1 MALNSYNNSFYA
13 NGLRSERDKFGI
25 EQELDRI
32 RNSTKPA
39 YTTPDKNL
47 YRSPNAGSAGGSLNN
62 VGAETGTATAD
73 EVYENYRKQVNNWFG
88 TGNRVNL
95 GDLATK
101 AWNTNGFDIN
111 TTPYKNWSNYGSG
124 GIFKDDFKMNETN
137 DAVKGYYN
145 NTKNLADSEYENYK
159 RMAEQIARQGDAITA
174 ANSKAYIA
182 KQQQLKNSREQNMAM
197 GRGGLGTSEAGYN
210 RINTAYENQRNA
222 TIKNGNEIADDTLQ
236 AYEDFIKA
244 TRVQAGNYE
253 NAARDSH
260 GDYIVDEVARYL
272 SGDGEDSGMLNALS
286 NKKVTYKD
294 GETDMSVDSYI
305 TAAEEQK
312 LKDYVNKVKTDNAY
326 FYGGDGEKDAD
337 TVFQQYYDLIE
348 GAGSKNEKYQNYLKW
363 DTEQKRVEAEKKA
376 QAELVAPEN
385 YAKRGAVANVAS
397 TFKGGVGFGS
407 MGNGLTPS
415 ASIHMDIKE
424 ITYNNAKYKLDTV
437 NSQISNYL
445 NSRYANAV
453 SGDVVEDSKNTYVK
467 LNKGWR
473 KLGKNITE
481 EKEKKKAKKET
492 YRNNYNSFIT
502 GPRY

>member
-1 MALNSYNNSFYA
+1 MALNRNNSFYA

-32 RNSTKPA
+32 RNSAQPA

-47 YRSPNAGSAGGSLNN
+47 YRSANAGNIGGGLNN
-62 VGAETGTATAD
+62 VGATETGTATPD

-95 GDLATK
+95 GDVATK

-111 TTPYKNWSNYGSG
+111 TTPYAKWSNYGEG
-124 GIFKDDFKMNETN
+124 GIFKDDFKLKETN

-236 AYEDFIKA
+236 DYEDFIKA

-260 GDYIVDEVARYL
+260 GDYIVDDLKRYL
-272 SGDGEDSGMLNALS
+272 SGSEDSSTEGMLNALS

-294 GETDMSVDSYI
+294 GDTDMSVDSYI
-305 TAAEEQK
+305 TADEEQK

-337 TVFQQYYDLIE
+337 TVFQQYVDLIE
-348 GAGSKNEKYQNYLKW
+348 GAGSKNEGYQNYLKW
-363 DTEQKRVEAEKKA
+363 DTEQKRL
-376 QAELVAPEN
+376 AELAKPEN
-385 YAKRGAVANVAS
+385 YSSRGAIANVNVSNYDFDGYNVNPA
-397 TFKGGVGFGS
+397 
-407 MGNGLTPS
+407 
-415 ASIHMDIKE
+415 IKE
-424 ITYNNAKYKLDTV
+424 V
-437 NSQISNYL
+437 MQGWYL
-445 NSRYANAV
+445 NLDDGTYWLRSDSGNLIDYTNELNKNHANRI
-453 SGDVVEDSKNTYVK
+453 SGKIEGDVVNIEDKKYV
-467 LNKGWR
+467 LYKGKWR
-473 KLGKNITE
+473 KI
-481 EKEKKKAKKET
+481 EKGNKMEEKKKENKPS
-492 YRNNYNSFIT
+492 RGFGHLLI
-502 GPRY
+502 

>member
-1 MALNSYNNSFYA
+1 MALNRNNSFYA

-32 RNSTKPA
+32 RNSTQPA

-47 YRSPNAGSAGGSLNN
+47 YRSANTGNIGGGLNN

-95 GDLATK
+95 DDIATK

-111 TTPYKNWSNYGSG
+111 TTPYAKWSNYGSG

-159 RMAEQIARQGDAITA
+159 RMAEQIARQGDAITV

-260 GDYIVDEVARYL
+260 GDYIVDDVARYL
-272 SGDGEDSGMLNALS
+272 KGDGEDLGKLDALS
-286 NKKVTYKD
+286 NKTKIEYVDEGTNK
-294 GETDMSVDSYI
+294 SVDSYL
-305 TAAEEQK
+305 TPEEEQQ
-312 LKDYVNKVKTDNAY
+312 LKDYVNKVKSDNAY
-326 FYGGDGEKDAD
+326 FYGGDGQKDAD
-337 TVFQQYYDLIE
+337 TIFQKYYDLIE
-348 GAGSKNEKYQNYLKW
+348 GEGSKNEGYQNYLKW
-363 DTEQKRVEAEKKA
+363 DTEQKEKA
-376 QAELVAPEN
+376 IPDN
-385 YAKRGAVANVAS
+385 YAKRGATANVGYALP
-397 TFKGGVGFGS
+397 TGTAGYT
-407 MGNGLTPS
+407 NGKNRVIIDGKKYTPRDS
-415 ASIHMDIKE
+415 VDISLNKKL
-424 ITYNNAKYKLDTV
+424 NNIFT
-437 NSQISNYL
+437 
-445 NSRYANAV
+445 NAIV
-453 SGDVVEDSKNTYVK
+453 GDVYYYNDRLYVVTTNKNGK
-467 LNKGWR
+467 RWLI
-473 KLGKNITE
+473 LGQ
-481 EKEKKKAKKET
+481 
-492 YRNNYNSFIT
+492 
-502 GPRY
+502 

>member
-32 RNSTKPA
+32 RNSTNNVAPK
-39 YTTPDKNL
+39 L
-47 YRSPNAGSAGGSLNN
+47 YSNGANTANTANNPNGLSN
-62 VGAETGTATAD
+62 VGATETGTATPD
-73 EVYENYRKQVNNWFG
+73 EIYENYRKQVNNWFG

-95 GDLATK
+95 DDLATK

-111 TTPYKNWSNYGSG
+111 TTPYANWSNYGEG
-124 GIFKDDFKMNETN
+124 GIFKDDFKMRETN

-222 TIKNGNEIADDTLQ
+222 AIKNGNEIADDTLQ

-260 GDYIVDEVARYL
+260 GDYIVDDVARYL
-272 SGDGEDSGMLNALS
+272 KGDGEDLGKLDALS
-286 NKKVTYKD
+286 NKKVSYKD

-305 TAAEEQK
+305 TAEEEQK

-337 TVFQQYYDLIE
+337 TIFQQYIDLIE
-348 GAGSKNEKYQNYLKW
+348 GVGSKNEGYQNYLKW

-376 QAELVAPEN
+376 QEQREAVAKMPEN
-385 YAKRGAVANVAS
+385 YSMRAAVANIDFTKPLATNS
-397 TFKGGVGFGS
+397 LY
-407 MGNGLTPS
+407 NGKNYLINGQTYALTG
-415 ASIHMDIKE
+415 
-424 ITYNNAKYKLDTV
+424 TV
-437 NSQISNYL
+437 NPTLTNKL
-445 NSRYANAV
+445 RKEYANALA
-453 SGDVVEDSKNTYVK
+453 GDVVRHNEKLYVLSEAGNWRYLIAQKN
-467 LNKGWR
+467 
-473 KLGKNITE
+473 
-481 EKEKKKAKKET
+481 
-492 YRNNYNSFIT
+492 
-502 GPRY
+502 

>member
-47 YRSPNAGSAGGSLNN
+47 YRSANAGSAGGSLNN

-88 TGNRVNL
+88 TGNRVNI

-101 AWNTNGFDIN
+101 AWNTNDFDIN

-124 GIFKDDFKMNETN
+124 GIFKDDFKLKETN
-137 DAVKGYYN
+137 DAVKEYYN

-244 TRVQAGNYE
+244 TRIQAGNYE

-260 GDYIVDEVARYL
+260 GDYIVDDVRRYL
-272 SGDGEDSGMLNALS
+272 NGDEDGNTEGMLNALS
-286 NKKVTYKD
+286 NKKVSYKD
-294 GETDMSVDSYI
+294 GETDYSVDSYI

-326 FYGGDGEKDAD
+326 FYGGDGKKDAD

-385 YAKRGAVANVAS
+385 YQSRGALANVSVEQKDNPTGGLSSS
-397 TFKGGVGFGS
+397 TKF
-407 MGNGLTPS
+407 
-415 ASIHMDIKE
+415 
-424 ITYNNAKYKLDTV
+424 
-437 NSQISNYL
+437 
-445 NSRYANAV
+445 YANYDGKKYQLEHGSLGVLKSYGLPVTAKPIE
-453 SGDVVEDSKNTYVK
+453 GDIV
-467 LNKGWR
+467 
-473 KLGKNITE
+473 
-481 EKEKKKAKKET
+481 T
-492 YRNNYNSFIT
+492 YRNDNYIYFNNAW
-502 GPRY
+502 RRMV

>member
-1 MALNSYNNSFYA
+1 MALNRNNSFYA

-39 YTTPDKNL
+39 YTTPDKNQ
-47 YRSPNAGSAGGSLNN
+47 YRSANAGSAGGSLSNAG
-62 VGAETGTATAD
+62 VTETGTATAD
-73 EVYENYRKQVNNWFG
+73 EVYENYRNQVNNWFG

-111 TTPYKNWSNYGSG
+111 TTPYAKWSNYGSG

-244 TRVQAGNYE
+244 TRIQAGNYE

-260 GDYIVDEVARYL
+260 GDYIVDDVKRYL
-272 SGDGEDSGMLNALS
+272 NGDEDGSTEGMLNALS
-286 NKKVTYKD
+286 NKTKIEYVDAGTNK
-294 GETDMSVDSYI
+294 SVDSYL
-305 TAAEEQK
+305 TPEEEQK

-337 TVFQQYYDLIE
+337 TIFQQYIDLIE
-348 GAGSKNEKYQNYLKW
+348 GAGSKNEGYQNYLKW
-363 DTEQKRVEAEKKA
+363 DTEQKEKQKELAPVAHVEITDAETKFGEKGKRSYCVIDNTKYQLEKGTRSFYPTDYTGKLKK
-376 QAELVAPEN
+376 EAPEN
-385 YAKRGAVANVAS
+385 IQGK
-397 TFKGGVGFGS
+397 K
-407 MGNGLTPS
+407 
-415 ASIHMDIKE
+415 I
-424 ITYNNAKYKLDTV
+424 
-437 NSQISNYL
+437 
-445 NSRYANAV
+445 
-453 SGDVVEDSKNTYVK
+453 GDVIVTNNGKDKYVLYQPKYNGAKPIWCK
-467 LNKGWR
+467 LKR
-473 KLGKNITE
+473 V
-481 EKEKKKAKKET
+481 
-492 YRNNYNSFIT
+492 
-502 GPRY
+502 

>member
-39 YTTPDKNL
+39 YTTPDNNL
-47 YRSPNAGSAGGSLNN
+47 YRSPNAGSASGSLSN
-62 VGAETGTATAD
+62 VGATETGTATAD

-95 GDLATK
+95 DDLATK

-111 TTPYKNWSNYGSG
+111 TTPYAKWSNYGEG

-210 RINTAYENQRNA
+210 RINIAYENQRNA

-260 GDYIVDEVARYL
+260 GDYIVDDVRRYL
-272 SGDGEDSGMLNALS
+272 NGDEDSNTEGMLNALS

-305 TAAEEQK
+305 TADEEQK

-337 TVFQQYYDLIE
+337 TVFQQYVDLIE

-363 DTEQKRVEAEKKA
+363 DTEQKRIEAEKKA
-376 QAELVAPEN
+376 QEQREAAAKMPEN
-385 YAKRGAVANVAS
+385 YSMRAAVANIDLEKPLPKKS
-397 TFKGGVGFGS
+397 SYDLTKFLI
-407 MGNGLTPS
+407 NGQ
-415 ASIHMDIKE
+415 
-424 ITYNNAKYKLDTV
+424 KYSLSGTV
-437 NSQISNYL
+437 NPTITSKLRKEYSNAL
-445 NSRYANAV
+445 A
-453 SGDVVEDSKNTYVK
+453 GDVVEYKQKKYVLSKSGN
-467 LNKGWR
+467 WR
-473 KLGKNITE
+473 YLTAIKD
-481 EKEKKKAKKET
+481 
-492 YRNNYNSFIT
+492 
-502 GPRY
+502 

>member
-1 MALNSYNNSFYA
+1 MALNRNNSFYA

-47 YRSPNAGSAGGSLNN
+47 YRSPNAGNTGSGLSN
-62 VGAETGTATAD
+62 VGATETGTATPD
-73 EVYENYRKQVNNWFG
+73 EVYENYRKQVINWFG

-95 GDLATK
+95 DDIATK

-111 TTPYKNWSNYGSG
+111 TTPYAKWSNYGEG
-124 GIFKDDFKMNETN
+124 NIFKDDFKMRDTN

-222 TIKNGNEIADDTLQ
+222 AIKNGNEIADDTLQ

-260 GDYIVDEVARYL
+260 GDYIVDDVARYL
-272 SGDGEDSGMLNALS
+272 KGDGEDLGKLDALS
-286 NKKVTYKD
+286 NKKVSYKD

-305 TAAEEQK
+305 TADEEQE

-337 TVFQQYYDLIE
+337 TVFQQYVDLIE

-363 DTEQKRVEAEKKA
+363 DTEQKRIEAEKKA

-385 YAKRGAVANVAS
+385 FAKRGAVANVANAKVTTS
-397 TFKGGVGFGS
+397 YLNS
-407 MGNGLTPS
+407 Y
-415 ASIHMDIKE
+415 IE
-424 ITYNNAKYKLDTV
+424 ENNNKYKLTLMPKEAD
-437 NSQISNYL
+437 NYL
-445 NSRYANAV
+445 KNNYKDAV
-453 SGDVVEDSKNTYVK
+453 YGDVVLLNEVK
-467 LNKGWR
+467 YMKFKDGWR
-473 KLGKNITE
+473 KMELISNKAD
-481 EKEKKKAKKET
+481 KEKKEKDSIRFWENW
-492 YRNNYNSFIT
+492 NNSNRPFGY
-502 GPRY
+502 

>member
-1 MALNSYNNSFYA
+1 MALNRNNSFYA

-47 YRSPNAGSAGGSLNN
+47 YRSPNAGSAGGSLSN
-62 VGAETGTATAD
+62 VGAETGANASTGVPTAD

-95 GDLATK
+95 GDVATK

-111 TTPYKNWSNYGSG
+111 TTPYAKWSNYGSG
-124 GIFKDDFKMNETN
+124 GIFKDDYKMNETN

-253 NAARDSH
+253 NAARDTHSKFVIE
-260 GDYIVDEVARYL
+260 GLENKL
-272 SGDGEDSGMLNALS
+272 LGNSDGELGIIDPYL
-286 NKKVTYKD
+286 KKDLKY
-294 GETDMSVDSYI
+294 SVD
-305 TAAEEQK
+305 TGKDEDGDKQNDMEEKVISQYLELIDEGK
-312 LKDYVNKVKTDNAY
+312 LKDEVNNVRNNNKY
-326 FYGGDGEKDAD
+326 FFDDRDKNDAD
-337 TVFQQYYDLIE
+337 TIFNKMHSYIEQY
-348 GAGSKNEKYQNYLKW
+348 GSKNEDYQNYLKW
-363 DTEQKRVEAEKKA
+363 DTEQKRIETEKKA

-385 YAKRGAVANVAS
+385 YANRGAVANVAQLEKTKLGKIVLNGAYYS
-397 TFKGGVGFGS
+397 PGVLESSDLAKLSKQGKIHALLKSKFK
-407 MGNGLTPS
+407 
-415 ASIHMDIKE
+415 
-424 ITYNNAKYKLDTV
+424 
-437 NSQISNYL
+437 
-445 NSRYANAV
+445 NAV
-453 SGDVVEDSKNTYVK
+453 SGDIVY
-467 LNKGWR
+467 L
-473 KLGKNITE
+473 
-481 EKEKKKAKKET
+481 KET
-492 YRNNYNSFIT
+492 GKYYMKSKANDNWSVLNRT
-502 GPRY
+502 RW

>member
-1 MALNSYNNSFYA
+1 MALNRNNSFYA

-39 YTTPDKNL
+39 YSTPDKNL
-47 YRSPNAGSAGGSLNN
+47 YRSANAGNTGSGLSN
-62 VGAETGTATAD
+62 VGATETGTATAD
-73 EVYENYRKQVNNWFG
+73 EIYENYRKQVNNWFG
-88 TGNRVNL
+88 TGNRVNI

-111 TTPYKNWSNYGSG
+111 TTPYAKWSNYGEG
-124 GIFKDDFKMNETN
+124 NIFKDDFKMNETN

-260 GDYIVDEVARYL
+260 GDYIVDDVRRYL
-272 SGDGEDSGMLNALS
+272 NGDEDGSTEGMLNALS

-337 TVFQQYYDLIE
+337 TVFQKYYDMIE
-348 GAGSKNEKYQNYLKW
+348 GAGSKNESYQNYLKW
-363 DTEQKRVEAEKKA
+363 DTEQKRLEAEKKA
-376 QAELVAPEN
+376 QAKISDPS
-385 YAKRGAVANVAS
+385 YYSDRGAVANVSLTQRS
-397 TFKGGVGFGS
+397 TNAYKKTFYLPGKNYEMMYDENIDKMENATKQFQSHYPEQYSKAADG
-407 MGNGLTPS
+407 
-415 ASIHMDIKE
+415 DIYYDKLSKKYYVC
-424 ITYNNAKYKLDTV
+424 IANKYKKKYFAQLYDPNDTF
-437 NSQISNYL
+437 NQRDY
-445 NSRYANAV
+445 
-453 SGDVVEDSKNTYVK
+453 SK
-467 LNKGWR
+467 
-473 KLGKNITE
+473 
-481 EKEKKKAKKET
+481 
-492 YRNNYNSFIT
+492 
-502 GPRY
+502 

>member
-1 MALNSYNNSFYA
+1 MALNRNNSFYA

-32 RNSTKPA
+32 RNSKKPA

-47 YRSPNAGSAGGSLNN
+47 YRSANTGNTNGGLNN

-95 GDLATK
+95 DDIATK

-111 TTPYKNWSNYGSG
+111 TTPYAKWKNYGKG
-124 GIFKDDFKMNETN
+124 NIFKDDFEMRETN

-222 TIKNGNEIADDTLQ
+222 AIKNGNEIADDTLQ

-260 GDYIVDEVARYL
+260 GDYIVDDVRRYL
-272 SGDGEDSGMLNALS
+272 NGAEDGSTEGMLNALS
-286 NKKVTYKD
+286 NKKVSYKD

-305 TAAEEQK
+305 TADEEQK

-337 TVFQQYYDLIE
+337 TVFQQYYDMIE

-363 DTEQKRVEAEKKA
+363 DAEQKEKQKELAPVA
-376 QAELVAPEN
+376 QVANFTTKFDGWNMRDICEIDGVQYKLKQDFTRKQPNSYNSKLKKEAPE
-385 YAKRGAVANVAS
+385 KIQG
-397 TFKGGVGFGS
+397 KK
-407 MGNGLTPS
+407 
-415 ASIHMDIKE
+415 I
-424 ITYNNAKYKLDTV
+424 
-437 NSQISNYL
+437 
-445 NSRYANAV
+445 
-453 SGDVVEDSKNTYVK
+453 GDVIVTNNGKDKYVLFKPDKWTKEYWCK
-467 LNKGWR
+467 LEN
-473 KLGKNITE
+473 
-481 EKEKKKAKKET
+481 
-492 YRNNYNSFIT
+492 
-502 GPRY
+502 

>member
-1 MALNSYNNSFYA
+1 MTSAITIELF
-13 NGLRSERDKFGI
+13 L

-32 RNSTKPA
+32 RNSTNNVAPKLYSSGA
-39 YTTPDKNL
+39 NTPNTAN
-47 YRSPNAGSAGGSLNN
+47 PNGLSN
-62 VGAETGTATAD
+62 VGATESGINASTGVPTAD

-95 GDLATK
+95 DDIATK

-111 TTPYKNWSNYGSG
+111 TTPYANWSNYGEG
-124 GIFKDDFKMNETN
+124 NIFKDDFKMRDTN

-197 GRGGLGTSEAGYN
+197 GKGGLGTSEAGYN

-260 GDYIVDEVARYL
+260 GDYIVDDVRRYL
-272 SGDGEDSGMLNALS
+272 YGDEDSNTEGMLNALS
-286 NKKVTYKD
+286 NKKVSYKD

-312 LKDYVNKVKTDNAY
+312 LKDYVNKVKSDNAY
-326 FYGGDGEKDAD
+326 FYGGDGQKDAD
-337 TVFQQYYDLIE
+337 TVFQQYIDLIE
-348 GAGSKNEKYQNYLKW
+348 GAGSKNESYQNYLKW

-385 YAKRGAVANVAS
+385 YASRGVLANAAQIEKTKLGKLKLNGKYYVPEALTSSDLAAAS
-397 TFKGGVGFGS
+397 KEGKIHALLKEKFK
-407 MGNGLTPS
+407 
-415 ASIHMDIKE
+415 
-424 ITYNNAKYKLDTV
+424 
-437 NSQISNYL
+437 
-445 NSRYANAV
+445 NAV
-453 SGDVVEDSKNTYVK
+453 SGDIVY
-467 LNKGWR
+467 L
-473 KLGKNITE
+473 
-481 EKEKKKAKKET
+481 KET
-492 YRNNYNSFIT
+492 GRYYMKSNSNNWNYLRGTKNKL
-502 GPRY
+502 

>member
-1 MALNSYNNSFYA
+1 MN
-13 NGLRSERDKFGI
+13 
-25 EQELDRI
+25 LD
-32 RNSTKPA
+32 
-39 YTTPDKNL
+39 D
-47 YRSPNAGSAGGSLNN
+47 
-62 VGAETGTATAD
+62 V
-73 EVYENYRKQVNNWFG
+73 
-88 TGNRVNL
+88 
-95 GDLATK
+95 ATK
-101 AWNTNGFDIN
+101 AWNTQGFDIN
-111 TTPYKNWSNYGSG
+111 TTPYANWSNYGSG
-124 GIFKDDFKMNETN
+124 GIFKDDFKMRETN

-145 NTKNLADSEYENYK
+145 NTKNLADSEYDNYK
-159 RMAEQIARQGDAITA
+159 RMAEQIARQADAITA

-222 TIKNGNEIADDTLQ
+222 TIKNGNEIADDTVQ

-260 GDYIVDEVARYL
+260 GDYIVDDLARYL
-272 SGDGEDSGMLNALS
+272 NGAEDASTEGMLNALS
-286 NKKVTYKD
+286 NKKVSYKD
-294 GETDMSVDSYI
+294 GETDYSVDSYI
-305 TAAEEQK
+305 TADEEQK

-348 GAGSKNEKYQNYLKW
+348 GEGSKNEGYQNYLKW

-397 TFKGGVGFGS
+397 TFKGGVSFGS
-407 MGNGLTPS
+407 RGNGITPS
-415 ASIHMDIKE
+415 APIHMDIKE
-424 ITYNNAKYKLDTV
+424 ITYNNAEYKLDTV
-437 NSQISNYL
+437 NNQISSYL

-453 SGDVVEDSKNTYVK
+453 SGDVVEDSKNTFVK
-467 LNKGWR
+467 LNNGWR

-481 EKEKKKAKKET
+481 EKEKKKAKKEK
-492 YRNNYNSFIT
+492 YRKNYNSFIT

>member
-1 MALNSYNNSFYA
+1 MALNRNNSFYA

-32 RNSTKPA
+32 RNSTQPA

-47 YRSPNAGSAGGSLNN
+47 YRSANAGSAGGSLNN
-62 VGAETGTATAD
+62 VGATETGTATPD

-95 GDLATK
+95 GDVATK

-111 TTPYKNWSNYGSG
+111 TTPYANWKNYGSG
-124 GIFKDDFKMNETN
+124 GIFKDDYKMNETN

-253 NAARDSH
+253 NAARDTHSKFVIE
-260 GDYIVDEVARYL
+260 GLENKL
-272 SGDGEDSGMLNALS
+272 LGNSDGELGIIDPYL
-286 NKKVTYKD
+286 KKDLKY
-294 GETDMSVDSYI
+294 SVDTGKDEDGDKQNDMEDKVVSLYLDLI
-305 TAAEEQK
+305 DEGK
-312 LKDYVNKVKTDNAY
+312 LKDEVNNVRNNNKY
-326 FYGGDGEKDAD
+326 FFDDRDKNDAD
-337 TVFQQYYDLIE
+337 TIFNKMHSYIEQY
-348 GAGSKNEKYQNYLKW
+348 GSKNEDYQNYLKW
-363 DTEQKRVEAEKKA
+363 DSEQKEKQK
-376 QAELVAPEN
+376 ELAPIAHVSNFTTKFDGWNIRDICEIDGVQYKLKQDFTRDQPNSYNSKLKKEAPE
-385 YAKRGAVANVAS
+385 KIQG
-397 TFKGGVGFGS
+397 KK
-407 MGNGLTPS
+407 
-415 ASIHMDIKE
+415 I
-424 ITYNNAKYKLDTV
+424 
-437 NSQISNYL
+437 
-445 NSRYANAV
+445 
-453 SGDVVEDSKNTYVK
+453 GDVIEIQGKKGKVKYVLFKPDKWTKEYWCK
-467 LNKGWR
+467 LVN
-473 KLGKNITE
+473 
-481 EKEKKKAKKET
+481 
-492 YRNNYNSFIT
+492 
-502 GPRY
+502 

>member
-1 MALNSYNNSFYA
+1 MALNRNNSFYA

-32 RNSTKPA
+32 RNSTQPA

-47 YRSPNAGSAGGSLNN
+47 YRSANAGSAGGSLNN

-88 TGNRVNL
+88 TGNRVNI
-95 GDLATK
+95 GDVATK

-111 TTPYKNWSNYGSG
+111 TTPYSKWSNYGEG

-222 TIKNGNEIADDTLQ
+222 TIKNGNEIADDTVQ

-260 GDYIVDEVARYL
+260 GDYIVDDVARYL
-272 SGDGEDSGMLNALS
+272 KGDGEDLGKLDALS

-294 GETDMSVDSYI
+294 GETDYTVDSYI
-305 TAAEEQK
+305 TADEEQK

-348 GAGSKNEKYQNYLKW
+348 GAGSKNESYQNYLKW
-363 DTEQKRVEAEKKA
+363 DTEQKKANEAKIEQEK
-376 QAELVAPEN
+376 PEN
-385 YAKRGAVANVAS
+385 YAKRGAAAHVSNISEPKYFNNWYSDYTVNGQVY
-397 TFKGGVGFGS
+397 TIDDKGFKGAYGYS
-407 MGNGLTPS
+407 DLE
-415 ASIHMDIKE
+415 K
-424 ITYNNAKYKLDTV
+424 KYPNL
-437 NSQISNYL
+437 IE
-445 NSRYANAV
+445 
-453 SGDVVEDSKNTYVK
+453 GDVIIEKGKYYIYE
-467 LNKGWR
+467 NKKIR
-473 KLGKNITE
+473 KL
-481 EKEKKKAKKET
+481 KKA
-492 YRNNYNSFIT
+492 
-502 GPRY
+502 

>member
-1 MALNSYNNSFYA
+1 MALNRNNSFYA

-32 RNSTKPA
+32 RNSTQPA

-47 YRSPNAGSAGGSLNN
+47 YRSANVGNIGGGLNN
-62 VGAETGTATAD
+62 VGATETGTATPD

-95 GDLATK
+95 GDNATK

-111 TTPYKNWSNYGSG
+111 TTPYAKWSNYGEG
-124 GIFKDDFKMNETN
+124 GIFKDDFKMRETN

-222 TIKNGNEIADDTLQ
+222 AIKNGNEIADDTLQ

-260 GDYIVDEVARYL
+260 GDYIVDDVKRYL
-272 SGDGEDSGMLNALS
+272 NGDEDGSTEGMLNALS

-348 GAGSKNEKYQNYLKW
+348 GAGSKNESYQNYLKW

-376 QAELVAPEN
+376 QEELVAPEN
-385 YAKRGAVANVAS
+385 YAKRGVLANVSVEQKDNPTGGLSSS
-397 TFKGGVGFGS
+397 TKFYANYEGKKYQLEHGSLGVLKS
-407 MGNGLTPS
+407 YNLPVS
-415 ASIHMDIKE
+415 AKPIEGDIVKHYQDNY
-424 ITYNNAKYKLDTV
+424 IYYNNA
-437 NSQISNYL
+437 
-445 NSRYANAV
+445 
-453 SGDVVEDSKNTYVK
+453 
-467 LNKGWR
+467 WR
-473 KLGKNITE
+473 
-481 EKEKKKAKKET
+481 
-492 YRNNYNSFIT
+492 RMV
-502 GPRY
+502 

>member
-1 MALNSYNNSFYA
+1 M
-13 NGLRSERDKFGI
+13 
-25 EQELDRI
+25 QELDRI
-32 RNSTKPA
+32 RNSTNNVAPK
-39 YTTPDKNL
+39 L
-47 YRSPNAGSAGGSLNN
+47 YSSGANTANTANPNGLSN
-62 VGAETGTATAD
+62 VGATETGTATPD

-95 GDLATK
+95 DDLATK
-101 AWNTNGFDIN
+101 AWNTNGFDIS
-111 TTPYKNWSNYGSG
+111 TTPYANWSNYGEG
-124 GIFKDDFKMNETN
+124 NIFKDDFKMRETN

-145 NTKNLADSEYENYK
+145 NTKNLADSEYESYK

-197 GRGGLGTSEAGYN
+197 GRGGLGTSESGYN

-260 GDYIVDEVARYL
+260 GDYIVDDVRRYL
-272 SGDGEDSGMLNALS
+272 NGDEDSNTEGMLNALS
-286 NKKVTYKD
+286 NKKVSYKD

-305 TAAEEQK
+305 TADEEQQ

-337 TVFQQYYDLIE
+337 TVFQQYVDLIE

-363 DTEQKRVEAEKKA
+363 DTEQKRIEAEKKA
-376 QAELVAPEN
+376 QEELVAPEN

-397 TFKGGVGFGS
+397 TFKGGATWDEPSYAKTGIKYATFNNNKYELSSVFG
-407 MGNGLTPS
+407 
-415 ASIHMDIKE
+415 
-424 ITYNNAKYKLDTV
+424 DTL
-437 NSQISNYL
+437 NTL
-445 NSRYANAV
+445 NSKYANAV
-453 SGDVVEDSKNTYVK
+453 SGDAIKEGQMIYVK
-467 LNKGWR
+467 VYNTWK
-473 KLGKNITE
+473 KLGKNKTE
-481 EKEKKKAKKET
+481 EANKKAINNQSKKET

>member
-1 MALNSYNNSFYA
+1 M
-13 NGLRSERDKFGI
+13 
-25 EQELDRI
+25 QELYRI
-32 RNSTKPA
+32 RNSTNNVAPK
-39 YTTPDKNL
+39 L
-47 YRSPNAGSAGGSLNN
+47 YSSGANTANTANPNGLSN
-62 VGAETGTATAD
+62 VGATETGTATPD

-95 GDLATK
+95 DDLATK

-111 TTPYKNWSNYGSG
+111 TTPYANWSNYGEG
-124 GIFKDDFKMNETN
+124 NIFKDDFKMNETN

-222 TIKNGNEIADDTLQ
+222 AIKNGNEIADDTLQ

-260 GDYIVDEVARYL
+260 GDYIVDDVRRYL
-272 SGDGEDSGMLNALS
+272 NGDEDSNTEGMLNALS
-286 NKKVTYKD
+286 NKKVSYKD

-305 TAAEEQK
+305 TADEEQK

-337 TVFQQYYDLIE
+337 TVFQQYVDLIE

-376 QAELVAPEN
+376 QEELVAPEN

-397 TFKGGVGFGS
+397 TFKGGATWDEPSYAKTGIKYATFNNNKYELSSVFG
-407 MGNGLTPS
+407 
-415 ASIHMDIKE
+415 
-424 ITYNNAKYKLDTV
+424 DTL
-437 NSQISNYL
+437 NTL
-445 NSRYANAV
+445 NSKYANAV
-453 SGDVVEDSKNTYVK
+453 SGDAIKEGQMIYVK
-467 LNKGWR
+467 VYNTWK
-473 KLGKNITE
+473 KLGKNKTE
-481 EKEKKKAKKET
+481 EANKKAINNQSQKET

>member
-1 MALNSYNNSFYA
+1 MALNRNNSFYA

-39 YTTPDKNL
+39 YSTPDKNL
-47 YRSPNAGSAGGSLNN
+47 YRSPNAGNTGGGLSN
-62 VGAETGTATAD
+62 VGATETGTATPD

-95 GDLATK
+95 DDLATK

-111 TTPYKNWSNYGSG
+111 TTPYANWKNYGSG

-222 TIKNGNEIADDTLQ
+222 AIKNGNEIADDTLQ

-244 TRVQAGNYE
+244 TRIQAGNYE

-260 GDYIVDEVARYL
+260 GDYIVDDVRRYL
-272 SGDGEDSGMLNALS
+272 NGDEDGNTEGMLNALS
-286 NKKVTYKD
+286 NKKVNYKD

-305 TAAEEQK
+305 TADEEQK
-312 LKDYVNKVKTDNAY
+312 LKDYVNKVKSDNAY

-337 TVFQQYYDLIE
+337 TIFQQYVDLIE
-348 GAGSKNEKYQNYLKW
+348 EAGSKNEKYQNYLKW
-363 DTEQKRVEAEKKA
+363 DSEQKRLEAEKKA
-376 QAELVAPEN
+376 QEELVAPEN
-385 YAKRGAVANVAS
+385 YASRGVLANAAQIEKTKLGKLKLNGKYYVPEALTSSDLAAAS
-397 TFKGGVGFGS
+397 KEGKIHALLKEKFK
-407 MGNGLTPS
+407 
-415 ASIHMDIKE
+415 
-424 ITYNNAKYKLDTV
+424 
-437 NSQISNYL
+437 
-445 NSRYANAV
+445 NAV
-453 SGDVVEDSKNTYVK
+453 SGDIVY
-467 LNKGWR
+467 L
-473 KLGKNITE
+473 
-481 EKEKKKAKKET
+481 KET
-492 YRNNYNSFIT
+492 GRYYMKSNSNNWNYLRGTKNKL
-502 GPRY
+502 

>member
-1 MALNSYNNSFYA
+1 MALNRNNSFYA

-32 RNSTKPA
+32 RNSTQPA

-47 YRSPNAGSAGGSLNN
+47 YRSANAGSAGGSLNN

-88 TGNRVNL
+88 TGNRVNI
-95 GDLATK
+95 GDVATK

-111 TTPYKNWSNYGSG
+111 TTPYAKWSNYGEG
-124 GIFKDDFKMNETN
+124 NIFKDDFKMRETN

-260 GDYIVDEVARYL
+260 GDYIVDDVRRYL
-272 SGDGEDSGMLNALS
+272 NGAEDGNTEGMLNALS

-326 FYGGDGEKDAD
+326 FYGGDGKKDAD
-337 TVFQQYYDLIE
+337 TVFQQYYDMIE
-348 GAGSKNEKYQNYLKW
+348 GAGSKNEGYQKYLKW
-363 DTEQKRVEAEKKA
+363 DAEQKRVEAEKKA
-376 QAELVAPEN
+376 QEELVAPEN
-385 YAKRGAVANVAS
+385 YASRGVLANVSVEKKDNPTGGLSSS
-397 TFKGGVGFGS
+397 TKFYANYDGKKYQLEHGSLGVLKS
-407 MGNGLTPS
+407 YSLPVS
-415 ASIHMDIKE
+415 AKPIEGDIVIYKNDNY
-424 ITYNNAKYKLDTV
+424 IYYNNA
-437 NSQISNYL
+437 
-445 NSRYANAV
+445 
-453 SGDVVEDSKNTYVK
+453 
-467 LNKGWR
+467 WR
-473 KLGKNITE
+473 
-481 EKEKKKAKKET
+481 
-492 YRNNYNSFIT
+492 RMV
-502 GPRY
+502 

>member
-1 MALNSYNNSFYA
+1 MALNRNNSFYA

-32 RNSTKPA
+32 RNSTNN
-39 YTTPDKNL
+39 KNNVAPKL
-47 YRSPNAGSAGGSLNN
+47 YNSGANTANTANPNGLSN
-62 VGAETGTATAD
+62 VGATETGTATPD

-95 GDLATK
+95 DDLATK

-111 TTPYKNWSNYGSG
+111 TTPYANWSNYGEG
-124 GIFKDDFKMNETN
+124 NIFKDDFKMRETN

-222 TIKNGNEIADDTLQ
+222 AIKNGNEIADDTLQ

-260 GDYIVDEVARYL
+260 GNYMVDEVARYL
-272 SGDGEDSGMLNALS
+272 SGDGENSGILDALS
-286 NKKVTYKD
+286 NKKVSYKD
-294 GETDMSVDSYI
+294 GETDYSVDSYI
-305 TAAEEQK
+305 TADEEQK

-326 FYGGDGEKDAD
+326 FYGGDGQKDAD
-337 TVFQQYYDLIE
+337 TVFQQYIDLIE

-363 DTEQKRVEAEKKA
+363 DTEQKRLEAEKKA
-376 QAELVAPEN
+376 QEELVAPEN
-385 YAKRGAVANVAS
+385 YAKRGVLANVS
-397 TFKGGVGFGS
+397 VEQKDNPIGGVSNSTKFYANYEGKKYQLEHGSFGVLNS
-407 MGNGLTPS
+407 YNLPVTAKPIEG
-415 ASIHMDIKE
+415 DIVKYYQDNY
-424 ITYNNAKYKLDTV
+424 IYYNNA
-437 NSQISNYL
+437 
-445 NSRYANAV
+445 
-453 SGDVVEDSKNTYVK
+453 
-467 LNKGWR
+467 WR
-473 KLGKNITE
+473 
-481 EKEKKKAKKET
+481 
-492 YRNNYNSFIT
+492 RMV
-502 GPRY
+502 

>member
-1 MALNSYNNSFYA
+1 MS
-13 NGLRSERDKFGI
+13 
-25 EQELDRI
+25 
-32 RNSTKPA
+32 
-39 YTTPDKNL
+39 
-47 YRSPNAGSAGGSLNN
+47 N
-62 VGAETGTATAD
+62 VGATETGTATPD

-95 GDLATK
+95 DDIATK

-111 TTPYKNWSNYGSG
+111 TTPYANWKNYGEG
-124 GIFKDDFKMNETN
+124 NIFKDDFKMNETN

-222 TIKNGNEIADDTLQ
+222 AIKNGNEIADDTLQ

-260 GDYIVDEVARYL
+260 GNYMVDEVARYL
-272 SGDGEDSGMLNALS
+272 SGDGENSGMLDALS

-312 LKDYVNKVKTDNAY
+312 LKDYVNKVKSDNAY
-326 FYGGDGEKDAD
+326 FYGGDGQKDAD

-363 DTEQKRVEAEKKA
+363 DTEQKEKQKELAPVA
-376 QAELVAPEN
+376 Q
-385 YAKRGAVANVAS
+385 VANF
-397 TFKGGVGFGS
+397 TTKFDGWNMRDICEIDGVQ
-407 MGNGLTPS
+407 
-415 ASIHMDIKE
+415 
-424 ITYNNAKYKLDTV
+424 YKLKQDFTRKQP
-437 NSQISNYL
+437 NSY
-445 NSRYANAV
+445 NSKLKKEAPDKIQGKKI
-453 SGDVVEDSKNTYVK
+453 GDVIWIDGKKGKERYVLFKPDKWTQEYWCK
-467 LNKGWR
+467 LEN
-473 KLGKNITE
+473 
-481 EKEKKKAKKET
+481 
-492 YRNNYNSFIT
+492 
-502 GPRY
+502 

>member
-1 MALNSYNNSFYA
+1 MALNRNNSFYA

-32 RNSTKPA
+32 RNSAQPA

-47 YRSPNAGSAGGSLNN
+47 YRSANTGNTSGGLNN
-62 VGAETGTATAD
+62 IGAETGTATAD
-73 EVYENYRKQVNNWFG
+73 EIYENYHKQVNNWFG
-88 TGNRVNL
+88 TGNRVNI
-95 GDLATK
+95 GDVATK

-111 TTPYKNWSNYGSG
+111 TTPYAKWSNYGDG
-124 GIFKDDFKMNETN
+124 GIFKDDFKMRETN

-145 NTKNLADSEYENYK
+145 NTKILADSEYENYK
-159 RMAEQIARQGDAITA
+159 RMAEQIARQGDAITE

-222 TIKNGNEIADDTLQ
+222 AIKNGNEIADDTLQ

-260 GDYIVDEVARYL
+260 GDYIVDDIARYL
-272 SGDGEDSGMLNALS
+272 KGDGENLGKLDALS
-286 NKKVTYKD
+286 NKKVSYKD

-305 TAAEEQK
+305 TADEEQK

-337 TVFQQYYDLIE
+337 TVFQQYVDLIE
-348 GAGSKNEKYQNYLKW
+348 GAGSKNESYQNYLKW
-363 DTEQKRVEAEKKA
+363 DTEQKKANEAKIEQEK
-376 QAELVAPEN
+376 PEN
-385 YAKRGAVANVAS
+385 YAKRGAAAHVSNISEPKYFNNWYSDYTVNGQVY
-397 TFKGGVGFGS
+397 TIDDKGFKGAYGYS
-407 MGNGLTPS
+407 DLE
-415 ASIHMDIKE
+415 K
-424 ITYNNAKYKLDTV
+424 KYPNL
-437 NSQISNYL
+437 IE
-445 NSRYANAV
+445 
-453 SGDVVEDSKNTYVK
+453 GDVIIEKGKYYIYE
-467 LNKGWR
+467 NKKIR
-473 KLGKNITE
+473 KL
-481 EKEKKKAKKET
+481 KKA
-492 YRNNYNSFIT
+492 
-502 GPRY
+502 

>member
-1 MALNSYNNSFYA
+1 MALNRNNSFYA

-39 YTTPDKNL
+39 YTTPDNNL
-47 YRSPNAGSAGGSLNN
+47 YRSANAGNTGGGLSN
-62 VGAETGTATAD
+62 VGATETNASTGTATAD

-95 GDLATK
+95 DDIATK

-111 TTPYKNWSNYGSG
+111 TTPYAKWSNYGEG
-124 GIFKDDFKMNETN
+124 NIFKEDFKMRETN

-210 RINTAYENQRNA
+210 RINTAYENQRNVA
-222 TIKNGNEIADDTLQ
+222 IKNGNEIADDTLQ

-260 GDYIVDEVARYL
+260 GDYIVDDVARYL
-272 SGDGEDSGMLNALS
+272 SGDGENSGKLDALS
-286 NKKVTYKD
+286 NKKVSYKD

-305 TAAEEQK
+305 TADEEQK

-337 TVFQQYYDLIE
+337 TVFQQYIDLIE

-385 YAKRGAVANVAS
+385 YAKRGAVANVA
-397 TFKGGVGFGS
+397 
-407 MGNGLTPS
+407 
-415 ASIHMDIKE
+415 
-424 ITYNNAKYKLDTV
+424 NAKVTTSYLNSYIEENDNKYKLTLMPKETD
-437 NSQISNYL
+437 NYL
-445 NSRYANAV
+445 KNNYKDAV
-453 SGDVVEDSKNTYVK
+453 YGDVIRIDQYQYVK
-467 LNKGWR
+467 FKDGWR
-473 KLGKNITE
+473 KMELISNKAD
-481 EKEKKKAKKET
+481 KEKKEKDSIRFWENW
-492 YRNNYNSFIT
+492 NNSNRPFGY
-502 GPRY
+502 